1 MGKGG
6 GGTTESRSYS
16 SQLPE
21 YAQAYYEPLIR
32 EAEMLAYGADYPMY
46 QGPRIAEFS
55 PEELAAFEMR
65 RRMSEQPDPY
75 AAGAANALFRA
86 EQMMGPRNTI
96 YPMGNQGDVSV
107 PGGVINFGEGPTE
120 PSPSMA
126 TAYGMRDASEFL
138 PTDAFLHGPYA
149 PPQFDTRH
157 RQSTYSALPSFDA
170 GDIYSEY
177 QGPGHEYYNPFS
189 EYKVSAGAAP
199 EFLSR
204 GLVGIQGG
212 GSGKRDAGSQVY
224 PPPERSY
231 DEYMSPYMSQ
241 VTQREKDAATEE
253 YERQR
258 NRNQAQL
265 IASGARGGYRE
276 YLDDAMGGAMH
287 QEVLAGI
294 EGKGQQRAFE
304 MAQQQQERDRQAQM
318 NFQRM
323 NMEASK
329 LNQDA
334 FMRARELGDSGALRQ
349 AQMRMEAGAANQQ
362 AYQRALELQD
372 TAAMREAEMQLN
384 ALLDYERRSLQT
396 QELGYRGWMD
406 TIQQQQGLAAASAEM
421 GQLAEANY
429 MRRLAE
435 LERAGVTQ
443 REMAQKLMDQ
453 SRADFTAQAMYPQ
466 QQLNWLMGLLG
477 GVPVAPETTMMTQ
490 PATAGIASQL
500 LGLGVGLGGLGKLM
514 GE

>member
-6 GGTTESRSYS
+6 GGSTESRSYS

-32 EAEMLAYGADYPMY
+32 EAEMLAYGSKYPMY
-46 QGPRIAEFS
+46 EGPRVAEFS

-65 RRMSEQPDPY
+65 RMMSEQPDPY
-75 AAGAANALFRA
+75 AAGAANALLRA
-86 EQMMGPRNTI
+86 EQL
-96 YPMGNQGDVSV
+96 MGNRGPGPIGAPGDGVG
-107 PGGVINFGEGPTE
+107 PIQFPKFMNGYGADGGGLGSQFGVAQSQSNYP
-120 PSPSMA
+120 
-126 TAYGMRDASEFL
+126 
-138 PTDAFLHGPYA
+138 GPYA
-149 PPQFDTRH
+149 PPQFGTGL
-157 RQSTYSALPSFDA
+157 RQSTYSPLPSFDA

-177 QGPGHEYYNPFS
+177 QGPGYDYYNPFS
-189 EYKVSAGAAP
+189 DHSVSPGNAP
-199 EFLSR
+199 GRIGFET
-204 GLVGIQGG
+204 
-212 GSGKRDAGSQVY
+212 
-224 PPPERSY
+224 SY
-231 DEYMSPYMSQ
+231 DDYMNPYADQ
-241 VTQREKDAATEE
+241 VTQREKDTATEE

-276 YLDDAMGGAMH
+276 HLDDAMGGAMH

-294 EGKGQQRAFE
+294 EGKGRQRSFE
-304 MAQQQQERDRQAQM
+304 MAQAQQGRDRQAQM
-318 NFQRM
+318 DFQRM

-349 AQMRMEAGAANQQ
+349 AQMRMEAGATNQQ
-362 AYQRALELQD
+362 TYQRALELQD
-372 TAAMREAEMQLN
+372 TAAMRQAEMQLN
-384 ALLDYERRSLQT
+384 ALLDYERRNLQT
-396 QELGYRGWMD
+396 QELGYQGWTD
-406 TIQQQQGLAAASAEM
+406 TIKQQQGLAAASTEM
-421 GQLAEANY
+421 GQVAEGNY

-453 SRADFTAQAMYPQ
+453 SRGDFTSQALYPQ

-500 LGLGVGLGGLGKLM
+500 LGLGVGAAGLGKLL
-514 GE
+514 GD

>member
-46 QGPRIAEFS
+46 QGPRVAEFS

-75 AAGAANALFRA
+75 AAGSANALLRA
-86 EQMMGPRNTI
+86 EQMMAPRGAI
-96 YPMGNQGDVSV
+96 GV
-107 PGGVINFGEGPTE
+107 PGDGVGPIQFT
-120 PSPSMA
+120 
-126 TAYGMRDASEFL
+126 G
-138 PTDAFLHGPYA
+138 TDYPGPYA

-372 TAAMREAEMQLN
+372 TAAMRAAEMQLN

-453 SRADFTAQAMYPQ
+453 SRGDFTAQAMYPQ